1 MAENPTPDPVE
12 GSGSQPAAA
21 PESAASAPQK
31 TPAPPVDTR
40 PKPQFGELA
49 PPGWVW
55 TPPADSKTGHQQ
67 EPMVVHKP
75 AHGQNAPQTPP
86 KDPKAQKA
94 ARAPKQKAPS
104 GTLFGAETP
113 PAPGA
118 ASALPADAQA
128 APAWDRPV
136 TLALLVLGIFGVIL
150 SIQLQSGITQSIAII
165 HEQEG
170 IGAYTPVSAVST
182 IVMIGGV
189 VQIILWLLAAG
200 LSLLQIRRRR
210 RAFWIPIVV
219 GVLSAIAVIFVM
231 TTVLLT
237 DATLLNHF
245 AELSNTQ

>member
-1 MAENPTPDPVE
+1 
-12 GSGSQPAAA
+12 
-21 PESAASAPQK
+21 
-31 TPAPPVDTR
+31 
-40 PKPQFGELA
+40 
-49 PPGWVW
+49 
-55 TPPADSKTGHQQ
+55 
-67 EPMVVHKP
+67 MVVHKP

-86 KDPKAQKA
+86 KDPQAPKA
-94 ARAPKQKAPS
+94 AKAPKQKAPS
-104 GTLFGAETP
+104 GTLFGAEAP

>member
-1 MAENPTPDPVE
+1 MD
-12 GSGSQPAAA
+12 GSGSQPAATPESSAPA
-21 PESAASAPQK
+21 PENS
-31 TPAPPVDTR
+31 PAQPVDTR

-75 AHGQNAPQTPP
+75 AHGHNAPQTPP
-86 KDPKAQKA
+86 QDAKPPKAARAQ
-94 ARAPKQKAPS
+94 RAPKQKTPS
-104 GTLFGAETP
+104 GTLFGSEA
-113 PAPGA
+113 APVPHA
-118 ASALPADAQA
+118 PSELPADPQA

-136 TLALLVLGIFGVIL
+136 TLALLVLGIFGVVL
-150 SIQLQSGITQSIAII
+150 SIQLQSGITQSIAIV
-165 HEQEG
+165 HAQEG
-170 IGAYTPVSAVST
+170 IGDYTPASVVST
-182 IVMIGGV
+182 IVMIGGIVQV
-189 VQIILWLLAAG
+189 VLWLLAAG

-237 DATLLNHF
+237 DTTLLNHF
-245 AELSNTQ
+245 AELSKTQ